1 MLPASIAPDIRRQV
15 LHYLGAT
22 FNFRDRAVEQA
33 LQRFLNDPE
42 EGIFKGPWIQF
53 RRPFRPA
60 EAGET
65 VPFLVKPPFHPFKH
79 QYRSWRRLGSGD
91 GHAPES
97 TLVTTGTGSG
107 KTECFLF
114 PILDTCL
121 RQRQMGKKG
130 IKAIVLYPMNALA
143 NDQAGRFA
151 KQVLDVPAY
160 RDAKIRVGLY
170 TGYDD
175 NAAKS
180 GKHSKMDYIDE
191 KKDKAHAIDDHDA
204 MQEIPPDILLT
215 NYKMLDYLLLRPSDS
230 ALWQHN
236 EPGVLQYLVLDE
248 LHTYDGAQGSDVA
261 CLIRRLKERLDIPR
275 GGICMVGTSATIA
288 GDDAGARLQQF
299 AGDLFEEDFPPESVI
314 GEDRLEVEEIVTLP
328 ADEDGLLPPT
338 EQCKPLEGESAALYG
353 ARQAEIWGAPVM
365 PEVAADASAKAR
377 AQIELQWSLD
387 LGQWLKRQPL
397 FRRMLMAASNDLATW
412 AELLERLKKD
422 DFRLAD
428 LTMEDRHHVV
438 ASFCGMIAQAR
449 EIRSGKDFPLLPMQ
463 VQLWVRE
470 LRRLGRVVST
480 NPSFAWL
487 DQPLPN
493 GVVLPAFHCAGCG
506 ASGWISKIDKDKD
519 SSAQANGVT
528 GHVLISEPKTIY
540 DGWFRG
546 NQRNRDQEMRV
557 IVPVSTQDTPKDD
570 QLHLDTEQ
578 WYMGT
583 GPGTLTLRRGN
594 GPCPLTGGETF
605 PVRVNGDTR
614 QRETTNAVVGDQK
627 CPCCGSNEQMFF
639 IGSQGATIASV
650 AIDEIFGSM
659 LNDDPKMLAFT
670 DSVQDASH
678 RAGFFTA
685 RTYHFTF
692 RTALQRLVDD
702 CGPNG
707 LPLKE
712 SGKRLLEFASEE
724 KPGRPGTLR
733 EAVATLVP
741 PDLREHKDYIAFVR
755 ERNGEKPDASFL
767 KAVEDRMTWE
777 ITRELGMQVQIGR
790 TLEKNGCSCLRWDGN
805 AIDQTI
811 ALLRE
816 RLPVIDPK
824 MVDLEDR
831 QLRLWILGILQ
842 RHRER
847 GALSHDYVSMLAATN
862 MWGKYGFRG
871 DAPPNRET
879 HPPAGK
885 RRPKLIC
892 TETDRNHDSILATG
906 DTWQIRWSRRV
917 LSLPGSDD
925 TALLDLTRRFL
936 ESGITAGL
944 LRELKRDGTKRYIAI
959 DSAAATV
966 IPGGLKFVCSETGQT
981 IVRPEDEAALWND
994 APSIIYEASRGKYV
1008 PTSFDDRE
1016 RYYQDRY
1023 HKGAL
1028 RRVYATEHTGLL
1040 KNDERQ
1046 EVERKFGKRECADDP
1061 NVLTCTSTLEM
1072 GIDIGDLSTT
1082 MLCSVPPNTAN
1093 YLQRIGRAGRST
1105 GTALI
1110 LSIINQ
1116 KPHDLYFF
1124 ARPEQML
1131 KGEIEPP
1138 GCWLDAAAVLV
1149 RQYFAFCFDSAVKQ
1163 KVLTHLPGTARQFGI
1178 VLFSQDGEIPKF
1190 FDWISLNEASLQSIF
1205 LQRYKINIQPDTRE
1219 RFMED
1224 AKVDV
1229 LRQGTEMAFRNFERK
1244 RVDMMNTRKRLQEQI
1259 KGLHSVDDKEAI
1271 REINQELR
1279 IIQGRLNGLNKTTAL
1294 EVLTDEG
1301 LLPNYAFPERGV
1313 TFYGA
1318 IYNKHRAASG
1328 DDHLLEYEIMRGP
1341 GSAIRELAPKNH
1353 FYTHS
1358 RVFEIQQI
1366 ELGTASEPIAEEW
1379 AVCGCCGHMRP
1390 KEQLTPDADP
1400 ACPQCAHSEGAGAQA
1415 DVGQQKKFVNF
1426 ARSQA
1431 LSYVEAYQSMSGDKS
1446 EERENKLYRLVT
1458 SFDLTAPSDVAAVA
1472 DETLPFGM
1480 EYRSRLVMRQ
1490 VNGGYWEE
1498 AADMPFGRD
1507 KKLPSSGFKI
1517 CLDCGVAA
1525 GANEELDKVR
1535 HRKSCRGR
1543 RETEKRQQQGQQT
1556 PAYRWE
1562 NTFLYRELNSE
1573 AVRLLLPQTDPKD
1586 MASLTAS
1593 LLLGMRL
1600 MLQGNPTHL
1609 LVLPESMPDVAKGVV
1624 KDYLV
1629 LMDAVPGGTGF
1640 LKTLFQKKNAEGIA
1654 GEGFMQVLNLA
1665 LNTLETC
1672 RCRRIEEQDDTDG
1685 CYRCIRN
1692 YQQQHKSQDISRER
1706 AIVLLRDLIKA
1717 GERRKERQA
1726 LDHINVQ
1733 SLFGSM
1739 LEKRFIDR
1747 LRDWVTEDGG
1757 RWDETIIKGS
1767 RGFCFRL
1774 KGDERY
1780 WDVQLQPELGPRDG
1794 VAIQCQPDFLLSCD
1808 DDGVKSV
1815 AVFTDGFGPHAHPSE
1830 PESRLPDDFQKRRSI
1845 LKSGNF
1851 HVWSITWDD
1860 LDEAVN
1866 ASFTVKEPV
1875 RNMMAGQVQRARTQG
1890 RLLPDHKMATANSW
1904 MQFQAFLQRPL
1915 AEAWRSLLEPVVFAV
1930 ANSSGLGCA
1939 DEDAKEQALK
1949 TWCQSGGWV
1958 PPPESATGV
1967 WALHAA
1973 FTLSPDVILSLHQ
1986 EDRMDLR
1993 VAGVAVIA
2001 RLGDSEAERS
2011 GTDYKERWRRFLAG
2025 MNLFQFLS
2033 QFEFFAGS
2041 DHLEAETWAMPSRNN
2056 VGISPEWAA
2065 VLQLAVNSLL
2075 VVARQ
2080 MAERD
2085 LPVPGVEFYHDEL
2098 ADDACA
2104 ELAWEEQRIAVLVGD
2119 QASFATQWQNLGWK
2133 VATPDDLGAKGIDWF
2148 SSLFGKNPN
2157 H

>member
-1 MLPASIAPDIRRQV
+1 M

-42 EGIFKGPWIQF
+42 DGIFKGPWIQF

-60 EAGET
+60 GQEEV

-79 QYRSWRRLGSGD
+79 QYRSWRRLFSGGD
-91 GHAPES
+91 HVPES

-121 RQRQMGKKG
+121 RQRQMGRKG

-151 KQVLDVPAY
+151 KQVLEVPAY
-160 RDAKIRVGLY
+160 VRGGLRVGLY

-175 NAAKS
+175 NAVKADR
-180 GKHSKMDYIDE
+180 HSHMDYVDH
-191 KKDKAHAIDDHDA
+191 KKETAHAIDDHDA
-204 MQEIPPDILLT
+204 MKDNPPDVLLT

-230 ALWQHN
+230 DLWRDN
-236 EPGVLQYLVLDE
+236 DPGCLQYLVLDE

-261 CLIRRLKERLDIPR
+261 CLIRRLKERLDIQR

-288 GDDAGARLQQF
+288 GDNAVAQLIDF
-299 AGDLFEEDFPPESVI
+299 AGDLFEEDFHPESVI
-314 GEDRLEVEEIVTLP
+314 GEDRLEVEEIVSP
-328 ADEDGLLPPT
+328 QQDEDQPLPSADACRPH
-338 EQCKPLEGESAALYG
+338 EGESAAFYG
-353 ARQAEIWGAPVM
+353 ARQAGIWGAPVM
-365 PEVAADASAKAR
+365 PEIVAGASGEWAEA
-377 AQIELQWSLD
+377 AEIQWSLE
-387 LGQWLKRQPL
+387 LGQWLKHQPL
-397 FRRMLMAASNDLATW
+397 FRRLLEAASNDLTTW

-428 LTMEDRHHVV
+428 LTLDDRHHVV

-449 EIRSGKDFPLLPMQ
+449 ETRSGKNFPLLPTQ

-470 LRRLGRVVST
+470 LRRLGRVVSP

-487 DQPLPN
+487 DQPLPS

-506 ASGWISKIDKDKD
+506 ASGWIAKIDKDKD
-519 SSAQANGVT
+519 SNVQSHGVT
-528 GHVLISEPKTIY
+528 GHALVSDPKAIY

-546 NQRNRDQEMRV
+546 NQNNRDQEMRV
-557 IVPVSTQDTPKDD
+557 IVPVSTLDAPKDD

-578 WYMGT
+578 WYMST
-583 GPGTLTLRRGN
+583 GPGVLTLRRGN
-594 GPCPLTGGETF
+594 GPCPLSGGETF

-614 QRETTNAVVGDQK
+614 QRDDNNAVVGDQK
-627 CPCCGSNEQMFF
+627 CPRCGSSEQMFF

-692 RTALQRLVDD
+692 RTALQRFVDA
-702 CGPNG
+702 CGPEG
-707 LPLKE
+707 VALPQ
-712 SGKRLLEFASEE
+712 SGKRLLAFAAEA
-724 KPGRPGTLR
+724 KPGRPGSLR

-741 PDLREHKDYIAFVR
+741 PDLREHNDYVAFVR
-755 ERNGEKPDASFL
+755 QHNGARPDSAFL
-767 KAVEDRMTWE
+767 KAVEERMTWE
-777 ITRELGMQVQIGR
+777 VTRELGMQVQIGR
-790 TLEKNGCSCLRWDGN
+790 TLEKNGCSCLRWDAA
-805 AIDQTI
+805 AIDKTI

-824 MVDLEDR
+824 MVDLENR
-831 QLRLWILGILQ
+831 QLRLWIFGILQ

-847 GALSHDYVSMLAATN
+847 GALSHEYVAMLAASN
-862 MWGKYGFRG
+862 LWGKYGWKG
-871 DAPPNRET
+871 EAPPSRET
-879 HPPAGK
+879 HPPAGR

-892 TETDRNHDSILATG
+892 TEADRNHDHVLATG

-917 LSLPGSDD
+917 LGLPGSDD

-936 ESGITAGL
+936 DSGVSAGL
-944 LRELKRDGTKRYIAI
+944 LRELKRDGTKRHIAI
-959 DSAAATV
+959 NSEAATLV
-966 IPGGLKFVCSETGQT
+966 PGGLKFVCSETGQT
-981 IVRPEDEAALWND
+981 IVRPEDEAAMWSG
-994 APSIIYEASRGKYV
+994 APSIIYEAAKGIYAA
-1008 PTSFDDRE
+1008 TEFDDRE
-1016 RYYQDRY
+1016 HYYQDRY

-1040 KNDERQ
+1040 KNTERL
-1046 EVERKFGKRECADDP
+1046 EVERRFGKRECADDP
-1061 NVLTCTSTLEM
+1061 NILTCTSTLEM

-1149 RQYFAFCFDSAVKQ
+1149 RQYFAFCFDSSVKQ
-1163 KVLTHLPGTARQFGI
+1163 KVLTNLPGTARQFGI
-1178 VLFSQDGEIPKF
+1178 VLFSPDGEIPRF
-1190 FDWISLNEASLQSIF
+1190 FDWISLNETSLQAAF
-1205 LQRYKINIQPDTRE
+1205 LHRYKTNIQQDTRE
-1219 RFMED
+1219 RFLED
-1224 AKVDV
+1224 SKVEV
-1229 LRQGTEMAFRNFERK
+1229 LRQGTEVALRQFERK
-1244 RVDMMNTRKRLQEQI
+1244 RTDMINTRKRLLEQI
-1259 KGLHSVDDKEAI
+1259 KALNPVDDKDAV

-1279 IIQGRLNGLNKTTAL
+1279 IIKGRLNGLSRTTSL

-1328 DDHLLEYEIMRGP
+1328 DDHLLEYEIIRGP
-1341 GSAIRELAPKNH
+1341 GSAIRELAPRNF

-1366 ELGTASEPIAEEW
+1366 ELGTASEPITENW

-1390 KEQLTPDADP
+1390 KEQLTPEADP
-1400 ACPQCAHSEGAGAQA
+1400 ACSQCAHSEGAGAQA
-1415 DVGQQKKFVNF
+1415 DIGQQKKFVNF

-1431 LSYVEAYQSMSGDKS
+1431 LSYVEAYQSMSGDTS
-1446 EERENKLYRLVT
+1446 EERQNKIYRLVT

-1472 DETLPFGM
+1472 DEILPFGM

-1490 VNGGYWEE
+1490 VNGGFWEE

-1507 KKLPSSGFKI
+1507 KKLPSQGFRI

-1525 GANEELDKVR
+1525 GANEELGKVH

-1543 RETEKRQQQGQQT
+1543 LATEKRQQQGQQNS
-1556 PAYRWE
+1556 AYRWE
-1562 NTFLYRELNSE
+1562 SVFLYRELNSE

-1600 MLQGNPTHL
+1600 KLQGNPTHL

-1640 LKTLFQKKNAEGIA
+1640 LKTLFQKKNTDGVA
-1654 GEGFMQVLNLA
+1654 GEGFMQVLSLA
-1665 LNTLETC
+1665 LNSLEIC
-1672 RCRRIEEQDDTDG
+1672 RCRRIGDHDDTDG

-1706 AIVLLRDLIKA
+1706 GIVLLRDLIKA

-1726 LDHINVQ
+1726 LDHINMQ

-1747 LRDWVTEDGG
+1747 LREWVTEDGG
-1757 RWDETIIKGS
+1757 RWEETIIKGG
-1767 RGFCFRL
+1767 RGFRFRL

-1780 WDVQLQPELGPRDG
+1780 WDVELYPQLGLRDG
-1794 VAIQCQPDFLLSCD
+1794 VSIQCEPDFLFSCD
-1808 DDGVKSV
+1808 DDNVKAL
-1815 AVFTDGFGPHAHPSE
+1815 AVFTDGFAPHVHPSD
-1830 PESRLPDDFQKRRSI
+1830 PESRLPDDLQKRRTI

-1851 HVWSITWDD
+1851 HVWSVTWDD
-1860 LDEAVN
+1860 LDETAGV
-1866 ASFTVKEPV
+1866 SFTVKEPL
-1875 RNMMAGQVQRARTQG
+1875 RNMMSGQVQRARTQG
-1890 RLLPDHKMATANSW
+1890 RLLPDHRMATGNSW
-1904 MQFQAFLQRPL
+1904 MQLRAFLQRPL
-1915 AEAWRSLLEPVVFAV
+1915 ADAWQGLLEPVIFAV
-1930 ANSSGLGCA
+1930 ASSGALSCA
-1939 DEDAKEQALK
+1939 DDATKEHAVR
-1949 TWCQSGGWV
+1949 TWCQTGGWV
-1958 PPPESATGV
+1958 APPESPSGV
-1967 WALHAA
+1967 WALNAA
-1973 FTLSPDVILSLHQ
+1973 FTLNSDVLLALHQ
-1986 EDRMDLR
+1986 EDCMERK
-1993 VAGVAVIA
+1993 VSGVVVTA
-2001 RLGDSEAERS
+2001 RLGDSAAEPPAAITRS
-2011 GTDYKERWRRFLAG
+2011 VGG
-2025 MNLFQFLS
+2025 GLS
-2033 QFEFFAGS
+2033 QE
-2041 DHLEAETWAMPSRNN
+2041 
-2056 VGISPEWAA
+2056 
-2065 VLQLAVNSLL
+2065 
-2075 VVARQ
+2075 
-2080 MAERD
+2080 
-2085 LPVPGVEFYHDEL
+2085 
-2098 ADDACA
+2098 
-2104 ELAWEEQRIAVLVGD
+2104 
-2119 QASFATQWQNLGWK
+2119 
-2133 VATPDDLGAKGIDWF
+2133 
-2148 SSLFGKNPN
+2148 
-2157 H
+2157 